1 MRDLYPLNYT
11 SFRLSNPDP
20 RLRNQHNSFTC
31 PFGSGGHTIP
41 PFGTRPAGV
50 AARTGFGVT
59 RMHGIILKGYMDF
72 VRDRHE
78 RGTWS
83 TVREA
88 AGVDRSVYLPVKS
101 YPDTDFTKLVD
112 ATVEHTDRDRD
123 ALLEEF
129 GEYVA
134 PTLLDNYGT
143 VIKNDWTALDVIERA
158 GERYAPENGTAVE
171 CDRDGD
177 EVRVTYDSE
186 LGLCP
191 LGKGIA
197 KGVADRFDTDL
208 DIGEE
213 ACQLDGGDQ
222 CELVVTRG

>member
-1 MRDLYPLNYT
+1 
-11 SFRLSNPDP
+11 
-20 RLRNQHNSFTC
+20 
-31 PFGSGGHTIP
+31 
-41 PFGTRPAGV
+41 
-50 AARTGFGVT
+50 
-59 RMHGIILKGYMDF
+59 MHGIILKGYMDF

-134 PTLLDNYGT
+134 PTLLDNYRT

-158 GERYAPENGTAVE
+158 GERYAPENGTAVD
-171 CDRDGD
+171 CVRDGD
-177 EVRVTYDSE
+177 EVRVTYDSDLE
-186 LGLCP
+186 LCP

-213 ACQLDGGDQ
+213 ACQLDGGDH
-222 CELVVTRG
+222 CEIVVTRS